1 MMSWDEEA
9 VAATLHQ
16 AIQIVAIQRG
26 EDFAHSITPIILANL
41 DRGRV
46 QHFLDNAE
54 NRRPEEYVWRVVEF
68 YEKWQPYLYQIQA
81 ERLTDLWL
89 PLYDKLKWWA
99 YNYLCRQKFPPSHN
113 EKQEMAADCAAAA
126 AAQLLNARF
135 PYDTDFDPWA
145 YVLLQTVTLKQL
157 HRRYAEAPD
166 EMHQIDDWDAW
177 EGVWPQLSTPG
188 PEDSVELRHTLLTAV
203 DQLTSDARKQII
215 LMRYFEQMTFPEIA
229 TALNRSS
236 SAIHKLHF
244 DALQNLRKIW
254 ADWQDKY
261 E

>member
-68 YEKWQPYLYQIQA
+68 YEKWQLYLYQIQA

-99 YNYLCRQKFPPSHN
+99 YNYLCRQKFPPTHN

-188 PEDSVELRHTLLTAV
+188 PEDSVELRRTLLTAV